1 MKLQTPSN
9 VFDMTKCLMKLQE
22 KYLESV
28 RYEFN
33 LSRIE
38 IIILTFLYNN
48 PSYDSARDIVEF
60 RMLQRGN
67 VSAAVD
73 TLEKKGYLIRYTDSD
88 DKRIVHLKLTE
99 QTNDIVHAIEEKQE
113 ALLRVRKEMKQSVT
127 TGATERNWVTLFKQY
142 ENIEELNRR
151 VLMALVDR
159 ILIYEDHAIE
169 IVFKYKDEYQQTLEY
184 VLGYADELAIAG

>member
-1 MKLQTPSN
+1 MKLQTLSN

-38 IIILTFLYNN
+38 IIILTFLHNN

-73 TLEKKGYLIRYTDSD
+73 TLEKKGYLIRYTDPD

-99 QTNDIVHAIEEKQE
+99 QTDDIVRAIEEKQE
-113 ALLRVRKEMKQSVT
+113 ALVSCIFA
-127 TGATERNWVTLFKQY
+127 GFS
-142 ENIEELNRR
+142 
-151 VLMALVDR
+151 
-159 ILIYEDHAIE
+159 EDEKKNFAA
-169 IVFKYKDEYQQTLEY
+169 YNTRLYQNVMSHLK
-184 VLGYADELAIAG
+184 

>member
-38 IIILTFLYNN
+38 IIILTFLHNN

-60 RMLQRGN
+60 RMLQPLIIRCKILLFILRK
-67 VSAAVD
+67 SRKD
-73 TLEKKGYLIRYTDSD
+73 T
-88 DKRIVHLKLTE
+88 
-99 QTNDIVHAIEEKQE
+99 
-113 ALLRVRKEMKQSVT
+113 
-127 TGATERNWVTLFKQY
+127 
-142 ENIEELNRR
+142 
-151 VLMALVDR
+151 
-159 ILIYEDHAIE
+159 
-169 IVFKYKDEYQQTLEY
+169 
-184 VLGYADELAIAG
+184 

>member
-38 IIILTFLYNN
+38 IIILTFLHNN

-60 RMLQRGN
+60 RMLSGEMCLRL
-67 VSAAVD
+67 SI
-73 TLEKKGYLIRYTDSD
+73 LWRKK
-88 DKRIVHLKLTE
+88 
-99 QTNDIVHAIEEKQE
+99 DI
-113 ALLRVRKEMKQSVT
+113 
-127 TGATERNWVTLFKQY
+127 
-142 ENIEELNRR
+142 
-151 VLMALVDR
+151 
-159 ILIYEDHAIE
+159 
-169 IVFKYKDEYQQTLEY
+169 
-184 VLGYADELAIAG
+184 

>member
-1 MKLQTPSN
+1 
-9 VFDMTKCLMKLQE
+9 MKLQE

-38 IIILTFLYNN
+38 IIILTFLHNN

-73 TLEKKGYLIRYTDSD
+73 TLEKKGYLIRYTDPD

-99 QTNDIVHAIEEKQE
+99 QTDDIVRAIEEKQE
-113 ALLRVRKEMKQSVT
+113 ALVSCIFA
-127 TGATERNWVTLFKQY
+127 GFS
-142 ENIEELNRR
+142 
-151 VLMALVDR
+151 
-159 ILIYEDHAIE
+159 EDEKKNFAA
-169 IVFKYKDEYQQTLEY
+169 YNTRLYQNVMSHLK
-184 VLGYADELAIAG
+184 

>member
-1 MKLQTPSN
+1 MKLQTQSN

-73 TLEKKGYLIRYTDSD
+73 TLEKKGYLIRYTDPD

-99 QTNDIVHAIEEKQE
+99 QTDDIVRAIEEKQE
-113 ALLRVRKEMKQSVT
+113 ALVSCIFA
-127 TGATERNWVTLFKQY
+127 GFS
-142 ENIEELNRR
+142 
-151 VLMALVDR
+151 
-159 ILIYEDHAIE
+159 EDEKKNFAA
-169 IVFKYKDEYQQTLEY
+169 YNTRLYQNVMSHLK
-184 VLGYADELAIAG
+184 

>member
-1 MKLQTPSN
+1 
-9 VFDMTKCLMKLQE
+9 MKLQE

-28 RYEFN
+28 RDEFN

-38 IIILTFLYNN
+38 IIILTFLHNN

-73 TLEKKGYLIRYTDSD
+73 TLEKKGYLTRYTDPD

-99 QTNDIVHAIEEKQE
+99 QTDDIVRAIEEKQE
-113 ALLRVRKEMKQSVT
+113 ALVSCIFA
-127 TGATERNWVTLFKQY
+127 GFS
-142 ENIEELNRR
+142 
-151 VLMALVDR
+151 
-159 ILIYEDHAIE
+159 EDEKKNFAA
-169 IVFKYKDEYQQTLEY
+169 YNARLYQNVMSHLK
-184 VLGYADELAIAG
+184 

>member
-38 IIILTFLYNN
+38 IIILTFLHNN

-99 QTNDIVHAIEEKQE
+99 QTDDIVHAIEEKQE
-113 ALLRVRKEMKQSVT
+113 ALLRVKKEMKQSVA

-184 VLGYADELAIAG
+184 VLGYADELAVAG

>member
-9 VFDMTKCLMKLQE
+9 VFDMTKFLMKLQE

-38 IIILTFLYNN
+38 IIILTFLHNN

-73 TLEKKGYLIRYTDSD
+73 TLEKKGYLTRYTDPD
-88 DKRIVHLKLTE
+88 DKRIIHLKLTG
-99 QTNDIVHAIEEKQE
+99 QTDDIVRAIEEKQE
-113 ALLRVRKEMKQSVT
+113 ALVSCIFA
-127 TGATERNWVTLFKQY
+127 GFS
-142 ENIEELNRR
+142 
-151 VLMALVDR
+151 
-159 ILIYEDHAIE
+159 EDEKKNFAA
-169 IVFKYKDEYQQTLEY
+169 YNARLYQNVMSHLK
-184 VLGYADELAIAG
+184 

>member
-38 IIILTFLYNN
+38 IIILTFLHNN

-73 TLEKKGYLIRYTDSD
+73 TLEKKGYLTRDTDPD
-88 DKRIVHLKLTE
+88 DKRIIHLK
-99 QTNDIVHAIEEKQE
+99 QTILYVP
-113 ALLRVRKEMKQSVT
+113 LRKSRKHLYYVSLQDFRRMK
-127 TGATERNWVTLFKQY
+127 R
-142 ENIEELNRR
+142 
-151 VLMALVDR
+151 R
-159 ILIYEDHAIE
+159 ILQRIMHGCI
-169 IVFKYKDEYQQTLEY
+169 KM
-184 VLGYADELAIAG
+184 

>member
-1 MKLQTPSN
+1 MK
-9 VFDMTKCLMKLQE
+9 KKEHIQE

-38 IIILTFLYNN
+38 IIILTFLHNN

-73 TLEKKGYLIRYTDSD
+73 TLEKKGYLIRYTDPD

-99 QTNDIVHAIEEKQE
+99 QTDDIVRAIEEKQE
-113 ALLRVRKEMKQSVT
+113 ALVSCIFA
-127 TGATERNWVTLFKQY
+127 GFS
-142 ENIEELNRR
+142 
-151 VLMALVDR
+151 
-159 ILIYEDHAIE
+159 EDEKKNFAA
-169 IVFKYKDEYQQTLEY
+169 YNTRLYQNVMSHLK
-184 VLGYADELAIAG
+184 

>member
-1 MKLQTPSN
+1 MKLQTPCN

-38 IIILTFLYNN
+38 IIILTFLHNN

-73 TLEKKGYLIRYTDSD
+73 TLEKKGYLIRYTDPD

-99 QTNDIVHAIEEKQE
+99 QTDDIVRAIEEKQE
-113 ALLRVRKEMKQSVT
+113 ALVSCIFA
-127 TGATERNWVTLFKQY
+127 GFS
-142 ENIEELNRR
+142 
-151 VLMALVDR
+151 
-159 ILIYEDHAIE
+159 EDEKKNFAA
-169 IVFKYKDEYQQTLEY
+169 YNTRLYQNVMSHLK
-184 VLGYADELAIAG
+184 

>member
-1 MKLQTPSN
+1 MKLQTRSN

-28 RYEFN
+28 RDEFN

-38 IIILTFLYNN
+38 IIILTFLHNN

-73 TLEKKGYLIRYTDSD
+73 TLEKKGYLIRYTDPD

-113 ALLRVRKEMKQSVT
+113 ALVSCIFA
-127 TGATERNWVTLFKQY
+127 GFS
-142 ENIEELNRR
+142 
-151 VLMALVDR
+151 
-159 ILIYEDHAIE
+159 EDEKKNFAA
-169 IVFKYKDEYQQTLEY
+169 YNARLYQNVMSHLK
-184 VLGYADELAIAG
+184 

>member
-1 MKLQTPSN
+1 MKLQTLSN

-73 TLEKKGYLIRYTDSD
+73 TLEKKGYLIRYTDPD

-99 QTNDIVHAIEEKQE
+99 QTDDIVRAIEEKQE
-113 ALLRVRKEMKQSVT
+113 ALVSCIFA
-127 TGATERNWVTLFKQY
+127 GFS
-142 ENIEELNRR
+142 
-151 VLMALVDR
+151 
-159 ILIYEDHAIE
+159 EDEKKNFAA
-169 IVFKYKDEYQQTLEY
+169 YNTRLYQNVMSHLK
-184 VLGYADELAIAG
+184 

>member
-1 MKLQTPSN
+1 MKLQTSSN

-73 TLEKKGYLIRYTDSD
+73 TLEKKGYLIRYTDPD

-99 QTNDIVHAIEEKQE
+99 QTDDIVRAIEEKQE
-113 ALLRVRKEMKQSVT
+113 ALVSCIFA
-127 TGATERNWVTLFKQY
+127 GFS
-142 ENIEELNRR
+142 
-151 VLMALVDR
+151 
-159 ILIYEDHAIE
+159 EDEKKNFAA
-169 IVFKYKDEYQQTLEY
+169 YNARLYQNVMSHLK
-184 VLGYADELAIAG
+184 

>member
-99 QTNDIVHAIEEKQE
+99 QTNH
-113 ALLRVRKEMKQSVT
+113 
-127 TGATERNWVTLFKQY
+127 
-142 ENIEELNRR
+142 
-151 VLMALVDR
+151 
-159 ILIYEDHAIE
+159 
-169 IVFKYKDEYQQTLEY
+169 
-184 VLGYADELAIAG
+184 

>member
-9 VFDMTKCLMKLQE
+9 VFDMT

-73 TLEKKGYLIRYTDSD
+73 TLEKKGYLIRYTDPD

-99 QTNDIVHAIEEKQE
+99 QTDDIVRAIEEKQE
-113 ALLRVRKEMKQSVT
+113 ALVSCIFA
-127 TGATERNWVTLFKQY
+127 GFS
-142 ENIEELNRR
+142 
-151 VLMALVDR
+151 
-159 ILIYEDHAIE
+159 EDEKKNFAA
-169 IVFKYKDEYQQTLEY
+169 YNTRLYQNVMSHLK
-184 VLGYADELAIAG
+184 

>member
-1 MKLQTPSN
+1 MKLQTLSN

-28 RYEFN
+28 RYGFN

-38 IIILTFLYNN
+38 IIILTFLHNN

-73 TLEKKGYLIRYTDSD
+73 TLEKKGYLTRDTDPD
-88 DKRIVHLKLTE
+88 DKRIIHLKLTE
-99 QTNDIVHAIEEKQE
+99 QTDDIVRAIEEKQE
-113 ALLRVRKEMKQSVT
+113 AL
-127 TGATERNWVTLFKQY
+127 
-142 ENIEELNRR
+142 
-151 VLMALVDR
+151 VLCIFAGFS
-159 ILIYEDHAIE
+159 EDEKKNFAA
-169 IVFKYKDEYQQTLEY
+169 YNARLYQNVMSHLK
-184 VLGYADELAIAG
+184 

>member
-1 MKLQTPSN
+1 

-28 RYEFN
+28 RDEFN

-38 IIILTFLYNN
+38 IIILTFLHNN
-48 PSYDSARDIVEF
+48 PSYDSARDIVKF

-73 TLEKKGYLIRYTDSD
+73 TLEKKGYLIRYTDPD

-99 QTNDIVHAIEEKQE
+99 QTDDIVRAIEEKQE
-113 ALLRVRKEMKQSVT
+113 ALVSCIFA
-127 TGATERNWVTLFKQY
+127 GFS
-142 ENIEELNRR
+142 
-151 VLMALVDR
+151 
-159 ILIYEDHAIE
+159 EDEKKNFAA
-169 IVFKYKDEYQQTLEY
+169 YNARLYQNVMSHLK
-184 VLGYADELAIAG
+184 

>member
-28 RYEFN
+28 RDEFN

-38 IIILTFLYNN
+38 IIILTFLHNN

-73 TLEKKGYLIRYTDSD
+73 TLEKKGYLIRYTDPD
-88 DKRIVHLKLTE
+88 DKRIIHLKLTG
-99 QTNDIVHAIEEKQE
+99 QTDDIVRAIEEKQE
-113 ALLRVRKEMKQSVT
+113 ALVSCIFA
-127 TGATERNWVTLFKQY
+127 GFS
-142 ENIEELNRR
+142 
-151 VLMALVDR
+151 
-159 ILIYEDHAIE
+159 EDEKKNFA
-169 IVFKYKDEYQQTLEY
+169 EYNARLYQNVMSHLK
-184 VLGYADELAIAG
+184 